1 MIAQLFGL
9 FSLRRECVQ
18 YPLTMSFK
26 ILALAPQIKVT
37 DVNGDVVCY
46 VKQKMFKLKEAVNV
60 FQDASQQQ
68 LLCEIKAD
76 RIIDWSANYHFYDT
90 SGESF
95 GSVRR
100 KGMRSIWRAHYETFN
115 EDGQHES
122 TISEL
127 NPMAKV
133 ADSVLGELP
142 IVGMFSGYLFHPKYQ
157 LTDLSNQPR
166 MTLAKQPAMWEGKFL
181 IEKMYDYDDVAEL
194 RDLMSL
200 LMMTLLERARG

>member
-1 MIAQLFGL
+1 M
-9 FSLRRECVQ
+9 Q

-37 DVNGDVVCY
+37 DDAGNTVCY

-60 FQDASQQQ
+60 FRDQTQQQ

-90 SGESF
+90 SGETF

-100 KGMRSIWRAHYETFN
+100 KGVRSIWKAHYEVFD
-115 EDGQHES
+115 EDGNHES

-133 ADSVLGELP
+133 ADSFLGELP
-142 IVGMFSGYLFHPKYQ
+142 IVGLSSGYLFHPKYE
-157 LTDLSNQPR
+157 LVDTSNVPR
-166 MTLAKQPAMWEGKFL
+166 MTLTKQAAMWEGKF
-181 IEKMYDYDDVAEL
+181 IVEKKHDYDDVAEL
-194 RDLMSL
+194 RDLMAF
-200 LMMTLLERARG
+200 MMMSLLERARG